1 MKTINKKIIALA
13 FGLLSIVVNAQQDA
27 GFSMY
32 FFNPLYINPA
42 YAGSREV
49 FSGALVARNQWAAMP
64 GAPTSE
70 ALSIHS
76 AIPNS
81 RVGLGLQVYNDKIG
95 PMQNTGITLTYAY
108 HLPINKT
115 TKLSFGISGM
125 VNNIRIGFDQINI
138 QNPNDNSFVGNNSSS
153 WVPDAN
159 AGLYLYKTRFY
170 CGLSVN
176 HLIQSKFALSNSAS
190 TDMAKFYRQSYFTTG
205 VVLPLSKQVDL
216 RPSILLKYVQA
227 APLLG
232 EIDATFIF
240 HKKLYLGVGYRTDKR
255 VNIGGM
261 DNMVIGIIQLEI
273 LNSLRIGYAY
283 DYYLSQTG
291 SYNSGGTHEIMLGW
305 DLNCTKTRMLSP
317 RFF

>member
-1 MKTINKKIIALA
+1 MNKKIITILLGILSLGAL
-13 FGLLSIVVNAQQDA
+13 AQQDA

-49 FSGALVARNQWAAMP
+49 FSGALVDRSQWAGMP
-64 GAPTSE
+64 GAPTSQ

-81 RVGLGLQVYNDKIG
+81 RVGLGLQIYNDKLG
-95 PMQNTGITLTYAY
+95 PMKNTGITLTYAY

-115 TKLSFGISGM
+115 TKLSFGLSGM
-125 VNNIRIGFDQINI
+125 VNNVRMGWDQINI
-138 QNPNDNSFVGNNSSS
+138 QDNNDNSFVGNNTST
-153 WVPDAN
+153 WVPDVN

-170 CGLSVN
+170 LGVSAN
-176 HLIQSKFALSNSAS
+176 HLVQSKFNFTNTVADDNL
-190 TDMAKFYRQSYFTTG
+190 AKFYRQFYLTSG
-205 VVLPLSKQVDL
+205 VVIPISKSVDL

-240 HKKLYLGVGYRTDKR
+240 FKRLYVGAGYRTDKR
-255 VNIGGM
+255 INIQGM
-261 DNMVIGIIQLEI
+261 DNMLIGIVQFEI
-273 LNSLRIGYAY
+273 LNSLRIGYSF
-283 DYYLSQTG
+283 DYYLARTG
-291 SYNSGGTHEIMLGW
+291 GYNSGGTHEIMLGW
-305 DLNCTKTRMLSP
+305 DIGYNKTKMSSP